1 MQLLVSVIAYSG
13 DRHRTHTSNTVIA
26 PVLAAFT
33 LAYKFGERQ
42 AHRKYV
48 NEALVRH
55 EQRKLTG
62 EIGQFPDLKLIR

>member
-1 MQLLVSVIAYSG
+1 
-13 DRHRTHTSNTVIA
+13 VIA